1 MPAGTREKFP
11 AGRISKISDKGISY
25 KRGHGDEAPDQ
36 RFLAVK
42 FQHRVNDTHLIVFV
56 GGVVLEEYDAL
67 AVQAPI
73 VPLSLQVLE
82 KVWNEGTVTKA

>member
-1 MPAGTREKFP
+1 MIG
-11 AGRISKISDKGISY
+11 
-25 KRGHGDEAPDQ
+25 
-36 RFLAVK
+36 RFLTVML
-42 FQHRVNDTHLIVFV
+42 QHTGNDTHLIVFV

-82 KVWNEGTVTKA
+82 KVRNEGTVTKVCIVSTGR